1 MGRRFWLW
9 VGPCSPCSR
18 EGEGPRGKFLLSGVN
33 ANLQIPLSYRGEEV
47 PVEQGQEL
55 GRILCQVAG
64 ETVAQVPIIAK
75 ERVEAVT
82 FGAAFLALGRAL
94 FTL

>member
-1 MGRRFWLW
+1 MAQT
-9 VGPCSPCSR
+9 V
-18 EGEGPRGKFLLSGVN
+18 EVAAGEMPSLL
-33 ANLQIPLSYRGEEV
+33 LQAAEEAQV
-47 PVEQGQEL
+47 ETVVQLEPVKAPVEQGQEL

-64 ETVAQVPIIAK
+64 ETVAQVPITAQ
-75 ERVEAVT
+75 EGVEAVT

>member
-1 MGRRFWLW
+1 M
-9 VGPCSPCSR
+9 
-18 EGEGPRGKFLLSGVN
+18 
-33 ANLQIPLSYRGEEV
+33 
-47 PVEQGQEL
+47 EQGQEL

-64 ETVAQVPIIAK
+64 ETVDQVPIIAK